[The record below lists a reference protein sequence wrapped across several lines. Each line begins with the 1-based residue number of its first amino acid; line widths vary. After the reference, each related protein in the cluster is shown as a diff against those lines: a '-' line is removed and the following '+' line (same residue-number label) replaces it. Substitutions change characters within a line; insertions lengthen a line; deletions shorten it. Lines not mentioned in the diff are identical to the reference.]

1 MSHNP
6 EKPLRFIYL
15 APHKVPYLTPYL
27 ARHQKDNSRGAFL
40 ESLFT
45 KTGFLF
51 SVIIS
56 LIDSLNSMEK
66 TMKIREFV
74 TAEDVKAICKELKIR
89 DWSGLTDA
97 KVTFEEATKIMHA
110 LDQDNADI
118 DPEIFRQGLEV
129 ELEHG
134 TRFSDA
140 NVTNNHPLLTGK
152 IVMAHLKESM
162 DYYRRLE
169 VAELEGDMVKA
180 IIEGNQTKLESLI
193 KRLEKAKF
201 NLTQSIIKQLK

>member
-1 MSHNP
+1 M
-6 EKPLRFIYL
+6 R
-15 APHKVPYLTPYL
+15 
-27 ARHQKDNSRGAFL
+27 
-40 ESLFT
+40 
-45 KTGFLF
+45 
-51 SVIIS
+51 
-56 LIDSLNSMEK
+56 
-66 TMKIREFV
+66 
-74 TAEDVKAICKELKIR
+74 
-89 DWSGLTDA
+89 
-97 KVTFEEATKIMHA
+97 A
-110 LDQDNADI
+110 LDQDKAGV
-118 DPEIFRQGLEV
+118 DPETFRQGLEV